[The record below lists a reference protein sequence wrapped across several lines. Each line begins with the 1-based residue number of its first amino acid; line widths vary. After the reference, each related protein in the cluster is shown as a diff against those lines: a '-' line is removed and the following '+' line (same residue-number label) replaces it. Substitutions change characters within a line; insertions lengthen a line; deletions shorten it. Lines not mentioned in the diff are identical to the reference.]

1 MGGDDGLD
9 AVGATREGSQRLDR
23 WLWAARFF
31 RTRSLARQAVTRGRV
46 EVNGQSAKPARNVVA
61 GDRLGIDTPAARFV
75 VDVLAL
81 NEQRRPAAEARQLY
95 AETAESIEA
104 RRLEAER
111 RRQRQ
116 AGVAFDRARP
126 DRRAR
131 RVQRRLRR
139 GDDEP

>member
-1 MGGDDGLD
+1 MSGDDRLD

-31 RTRSLARQAVTRGRV
+31 RSRSLARQAVTRGRV
-46 EVNGQSAKPARNVVA
+46 EVNGQPAKPARNVVA

-95 AETAESIEA
+95 TESAESIEA

-116 AGVAFDRARP
+116 AGVAFDRVRP